1 MCLGRLGTQR
11 RRAVHQL
18 APLLDGALQ
27 NLKYL
32 EAKIWMNHGRRRMGM
47 EGRVAQ
53 IASGRSRLLGFGGKG
68 ILFFLSG
75 WMSTVNLDGQT
86 TEGKP
91 GQAIWRIGLN

>member
-1 MCLGRLGTQR
+1 
-11 RRAVHQL
+11 
-18 APLLDGALQ
+18 
-27 NLKYL
+27 
-32 EAKIWMNHGRRRMGM
+32 MGM